1 MNELTIKMKMNPRV
15 KKIRQ
20 IAVAVI
26 IMTALAGFTSCEKY
40 KILPT
45 PFDPT
50 EIWSLK
56 NDIQPIFNSTCA
68 LASCHGGVQSP
79 NLSEGKS
86 YNSLTNGGFVKPPY
100 ETCRLYVQMMSG
112 HPNSSLSDFNRKK
125 ILYWATQGAQNN

>member
-1 MNELTIKMKMNPRV
+1 MKITPKV

-20 IAVAVI
+20 ILVAVI
-26 IMTALAGFTSCEKY
+26 VITMSAGITSCEKY
-40 KILPT
+40 QSLPT

-50 EIWSLK
+50 QIWSLK
-56 NDIQPIFNSTCA
+56 SDIQPIFSSTCA

-100 ETCRLYVQMMSG
+100 ETSRLYMQMMTG
-112 HPNSSLSDFNRKK
+112 HPNSSLSDNNRKK
-125 ILYWATQGAQNN
+125 ILNWTTQGAKNN